1 MVKGKGFNL
10 TVGILDIIVAV
21 LYFVAGILMFLAS
34 SVTLNI
40 ANSSS
45 ILIADTTVAS
55 GAVVVD
61 PMTAALGV
69 VLIIIGVMYLLLFAL
84 YLTFGILTIKTA
96 NAGAEKYYSKTGMM
110 LGFSITLSILL
121 VFELVGVVVQF
132 SVLGLISLI
141 VSIIIVLFHWLGFGF
156 AKSGNGGDKQEIQKN
171 VNYEPKQQNT
181 INDDD
186 IAKLEKIA
194 KLKEMGVI
202 TEEEYNDM
210 KSKIIK

>member
-10 TVGILDIIVAV
+10 TAGILDIIVAA
-21 LYFVAGILMFLAS
+21 LYLICGIFMFIAS
-34 SVTLNI
+34 SVTGSYGEPSFEAFGYL
-40 ANSSS
+40 
-45 ILIADTTVAS
+45 
-55 GAVVVD
+55 
-61 PMTAALGV
+61 
-69 VLIIIGVMYLLLFAL
+69 LIIIGVMYLLLCAL

-96 NAGAEKYYSKTGMM
+96 NADAEKYYSKTGMM

-202 TEEEYNDM
+202 TEEEYSDM

>member
-10 TVGILDIIVAV
+10 TAGILDIIVAA

-34 SVTLNI
+34 SVTGSYGEPSFEVFGYL
-40 ANSSS
+40 
-45 ILIADTTVAS
+45 
-55 GAVVVD
+55 
-61 PMTAALGV
+61 
-69 VLIIIGVMYLLLFAL
+69 LIIIGVMYLLLCAL

-96 NAGAEKYYSKTGMM
+96 NVGAEKYYSKTGMM

-121 VFELVGVVVQF
+121 VFELVGVVAQF
-132 SVLGLISLI
+132 SILGLISLI

-156 AKSGNGGDKQEIQKN
+156 AKAGANAGEIEK
-171 VNYEPKQQNT
+171 EEAASKQQSIAN
-181 INDDD
+181 DD